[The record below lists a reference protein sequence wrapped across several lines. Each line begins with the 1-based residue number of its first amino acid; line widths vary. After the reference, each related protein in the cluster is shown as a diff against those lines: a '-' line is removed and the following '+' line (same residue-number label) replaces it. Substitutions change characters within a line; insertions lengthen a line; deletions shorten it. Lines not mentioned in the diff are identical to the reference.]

1 MSCDLIYL
9 VQGDSNRPQVQATIT
24 NENTGLAVSLT
35 DATLVEMKFRLVGS
49 TTLQATITGSITDA
63 ANGVVVF
70 PMSAA
75 AMSGTPGNYEG
86 EIQITFGGGAPG
98 VQTVYDT
105 LKFRLREDF

>member
-1 MSCDLIYL
+1 MSEKIYL
-9 VQGDSNRPQVQATIT
+9 VQGDSNRPQVEATIT

-49 TTLQATITGSITDA
+49 STLQATITGSITNA

-70 PMSAA
+70 PMSSA
-75 AMSGTPGNYEG
+75 AMSGEPGNYEG
-86 EIQITFGGGAPG
+86 EIQITFGGGSPG

-105 LKFRLREDF
+105 LQFRLREDF